1 MYFYSSFDLTLKSD
15 TPLNPLFTEVPPGPS
30 QVNIKRMTSEKLA
43 SLSTDKWERTKEI
56 INPSTGHSVLLIHFR
71 KEYVCY
77 EYLHPKVIFLINIKD
92 LTVTYATDHMEL
104 LALYISSKI
113 LPFIMNLRG
122 YYLLHASCIGIDGKA
137 FAFCAPHAGGKSTV
151 ASALVKT
158 SKKAEIIS
166 DDILPTFIKDGQFNV
181 IRSSTHTRIWSP
193 VGHDPLFEKY
203 PRLDEHIPK
212 RVMKL
217 RTGNERIWNLSR
229 IYFIKRWDKKIST
242 NSMRLN
248 TAQLKKLLLY
258 QYYETGYSYYM
269 NLHIESSPFIQAI
282 ASNVPGYLMFVDEP
296 LSSMEK
302 WACHFWLELSN
313 TFTVPE

>member
-1 MYFYSSFDLTLKSD
+1 M
-15 TPLNPLFTEVPPGPS
+15 
-30 QVNIKRMTSEKLA
+30 
-43 SLSTDKWERTKEI
+43 
-56 INPSTGHSVLLIHFR
+56 
-71 KEYVCY
+71 
-77 EYLHPKVIFLINIKD
+77 
-92 LTVTYATDHMEL
+92 
-104 LALYISSKI
+104 
-113 LPFIMNLRG
+113 
-122 YYLLHASCIGIDGKA
+122 
-137 FAFCAPHAGGKSTV
+137 
-151 ASALVKT
+151 KT